1 MPLTINNDTAI
12 HEAGH
17 CLVSYLAFD
26 LFEIKFVTINT
37 DISKIQDST
46 SLGGLK
52 GYLKKEFKTFSFQ
65 DHDLMI
71 LMCLAGLCADDI
83 NHCEGNLN
91 EQLYDNFVFEGKMNS
106 KKYSGDSQLLMPH
119 LIELVTLYNIDQR
132 QYIISCQRLLNEIF
146 TIDWIKTILIELR
159 NKIANSS
166 NQTMQGSEIIS
177 YLDNTDLKKWRENNW
192 KKIIEARMVE
202 FNNISQRVT
211 KPKVKKTWLQR
222 FFDLF

>member
-37 DISKIQDST
+37 VISKIQDST

-52 GYLKKEFKTFSFQ
+52 GRLKKEFKTLSFQ
-65 DHDLMI
+65 DHDLAM
-71 LMCLAGLCADDI
+71 LVFLAGMCADDI
-83 NHCEGNLN
+83 NHCEGNYN
-91 EQLYDNFVFEGKMNS
+91 EQLYDNFVFAQKMNS
-106 KKYSGDSQLLMPH
+106 IKYSGDFQLLIPH
-119 LIELVTLYNIDQR
+119 LSSLIILHNIDQR
-132 QYIISCQRLLNEIF
+132 QYTISCQRLLYEIF
-146 TIDWIKTILIELR
+146 TIDWIKSILIELR

-166 NQTMQGSEIIS
+166 NQTMQGSEIIA
-177 YLDNTDLKKWRENNW
+177 YLDTTDLKKWRENNW
-192 KKIIEARMVE
+192 KKIIEARIVE
-202 FNNISQRVT
+202 FNNISQLVT

>member
-52 GYLKKEFKTFSFQ
+52 GCLKKEFNTLSFQ
-65 DHDLMI
+65 DHDLAI
-71 LMCLAGLCADDI
+71 LVFLAGMCADDI
-83 NHCEGNLN
+83 NHCEGNFN
-91 EQLYDNFVFEGKMNS
+91 EKLYSNLVFAQKMNS
-106 KKYSGDSQLLMPH
+106 IKYSGDFQLLIPH
-119 LIELVTLYNIDQR
+119 LSSLVVLHNIDQR
-132 QYIISCQRLLNEIF
+132 QYTISCQKLLYEIF
-146 TIDWIKTILIELR
+146 TIDWIKNILIELR

-166 NQTMQGSEIIS
+166 NQTMQGSEIIA
-177 YLDNTDLKKWRENNW
+177 YLDTTDLKKWRENNW
-192 KKIIEARMVE
+192 KKIIESRIVE
-202 FNNISQRVT
+202 FNSISQRVT
-211 KPKVKKTWLQR
+211 KPKVKKTLLQR